1 MGLWDKLKNE
11 LIDIIEFMDAEN
23 DTLVH
28 RFDRYQNEIKN
39 GAQLIVRPGQVAVFI
54 NEGQIADV
62 YQPGKHRLETANMP
76 ILSTLKGWKHGFN
89 SPFKAEV
96 LFVKTTQ
103 MTDQKWG
110 TKNPITLSDPR
121 FGMFDIRAF
130 GTYALQITD
139 APKFITEIV
148 GTDANFTA
156 EEITGQLRSLVV
168 TRSSDAIAETELPV
182 EKYASNL
189 NEISDDVHGRM
200 SLDFEKY
207 GLKLATFF
215 VENIS
220 MPDEIKKEIFELSR
234 LTSQVDLDKL
244 TKLKA
249 AKAIEKAAENEGMA
263 GGGMGMGMGFA
274 MANQMGQTLGGAQQP
289 AQQAAPAQQPAPT
302 AAGGPPP
309 PPIPQALAFHAVIN
323 GAQAGPFD
331 MATIKQMIGSNQFTK
346 ETLVWKEGMAGWV
359 AASTVN
365 ELTSAFGSVPP
376 PLPPA

>member
-11 LIDIIEFMDAEN
+11 LIDIIEFMDDSG

-39 GAQLIVRPGQVAVFI
+39 GAQLTVRPGQVAVFI

-130 GTYALQITD
+130 GTYALKVTD
-139 APKFITEIV
+139 APKFITEVV
-148 GTDANFTA
+148 GTDPNFTV

-168 TRSSDAIAETELPV
+168 TRTSDAIAETELPV

-189 NEISDDVHGRM
+189 NEISADVHGRM
-200 SLDFEKY
+200 TLDFESY
-207 GLKLATFF
+207 GLSLATFF

-220 MPDEIKKEIFELSR
+220 MPDDIKKEIFELSR

-244 TKLKA
+244 TKLKT

-274 MANQMGQTLGGAQQP
+274 MANTMGQTLGGAA
-289 AQQAAPAQQPAPT
+289 AQPAQQPAPA
-302 AAGGPPP
+302 AAGAPAPPP
-309 PPIPQALAFHAVIN
+309 LPAAMAFHAVIN

-331 MATIKQMIGSNQFTK
+331 MATIKQMIGSNQFLK

-359 AASTVN
+359 AASSVN

>member
-11 LIDIIEFMDAEN
+11 LIDIIEFMDDSG

-39 GAQLIVRPGQVAVFI
+39 GAQLTVRPGQVAVFI

-130 GTYALQITD
+130 GTYALKVTD
-139 APKFITEIV
+139 APKFITEVV
-148 GTDANFTA
+148 GTDPNFTV

-168 TRSSDAIAETELPV
+168 TRTSDAIAETELPV

-189 NEISDDVHGRM
+189 NEISADVHGRM
-200 SLDFEKY
+200 TLDFESY
-207 GLKLATFF
+207 GLSLATFF

-220 MPDEIKKEIFELSR
+220 MPDDIKKEIFELSR

-244 TKLKA
+244 TKLKT

-274 MANQMGQTLGGAQQP
+274 MANTMGQTLGGAA
-289 AQQAAPAQQPAPT
+289 AQPAQQPAPAPA
-302 AAGGPPP
+302 AAGAPAPPP
-309 PPIPQALAFHAVIN
+309 LPAAMAFHAVIN

-331 MATIKQMIGSNQFTK
+331 MATIKQMIGSNQFLK

-359 AASTVN
+359 AASSVN